1 LDRKKKAIRSKNGSD
16 SRGVFL
22 TLERFRVNM
31 AHAKQSRPDSGRGF
45 QVTVLKKGLRLE
57 VDSEDRVWDEST
69 AAHDIDFV

>member
-1 LDRKKKAIRSKNGSD
+1 
-16 SRGVFL
+16 
-22 TLERFRVNM
+22 M